1 MKSPKLKHLHL
12 KASSILKRV
21 LSPTVVAL
29 GLVLAVAPLAQ
40 AQEFATRPVTLVVPY
55 PAAGAA
61 DMFGRSIAQA
71 LEIALKQTV
80 VVENRPGA
88 GGNLGMTYV
97 SRAKPDGYT
106 IGLGTIGTQTINQFI
121 YPEMQFDPA
130 KDLIPIALVSTTP
143 NVLSVAAS
151 SPWKTLQDVINA
163 AKQAKDKKLTYGTPG
178 IGSSV
183 HLTAAYFE
191 AVTGIELLHIPF
203 KGLSASLPALIGG
216 QIDLLF
222 DNLPGTINQINEGG
236 RIRGIAVTS
245 AERSPQ
251 APSLPTFAESGAAG
265 FDVTAWFAI
274 YAPHGTPA
282 PVIEKL
288 IAAAREGLQ
297 SDKIVQAYAK
307 MAATPGN
314 RFGPDLGAF
323 EQAERAKWGKL
334 VKERGI
340 KAE

>member
-1 MKSPKLKHLHL
+1 L
-12 KASSILKRV
+12 
-21 LSPTVVAL
+21 
-29 GLVLAVAPLAQ
+29 
-40 AQEFATRPVTLVVPY
+40 
-55 PAAGAA
+55 
-61 DMFGRSIAQA
+61 
-71 LEIALKQTV
+71 ALKQTV

-88 GGNLGMTYV
+88 GGNVGMTYV
-97 SRAKPDGYT
+97 SRAKPDGYV

-121 YPEMQFDPA
+121 YPEMQFDPE
-130 KDLIPIALVSTTP
+130 KDLTPIALVSTTP
-143 NVLSVAAS
+143 NVLSVAAT

-191 AVTGIELLHIPF
+191 AVTGIELLHVPF
-203 KGLSASLPALIGG
+203 KGVSASLPALIGG

-222 DNLPGTINQINEGG
+222 DNLPGTINQINDGS

-274 YAPHGTPA
+274 YAPRGTPA
-282 PVIEKL
+282 AVMDKL
-288 IAAAREGLQ
+288 IAASREGLKT
-297 SDKIVQAYAK
+297 DKVVQAYAK

-314 RFGPDLGAF
+314 RFGPELGAF

>member
-1 MKSPKLKHLHL
+1 MKSPNFVQRTLW
-12 KASSILKRV
+12 V
-21 LSPTVVAL
+21 
-29 GLVLAVAPLAQ
+29 VLAAVSLLIVKVPVAQ
-40 AQEFATRPVTLVVPY
+40 AQAFPSRSLTLVVPY

-61 DMFGRSIAQA
+61 DMFGRSMAQA
-71 LEIALKQTV
+71 LEAALKQTV

-88 GGNLGMTYV
+88 GGNVGMTYV
-97 SRAKPDGYT
+97 SRAKSDGYI

-130 KDLIPIALVSTTP
+130 KDLSPIALVSTTP
-143 NVLSVAAS
+143 NVLSVAAT
-151 SPWKTLQDVINA
+151 SPWKNLQDVINA

-191 AVTGIELLHIPF
+191 AVTGIELLHVPF

-251 APSLPTFAESGAAG
+251 APNLPTFAESGAPG

-274 YAPHGTPA
+274 YAPRNTPQSIMD
-282 PVIEKL
+282 VL

-297 SDKIVQAYAK
+297 TEKVVQAYAK
-307 MAATPGN
+307 MAAIQGN
-314 RFGPDLGAF
+314 RFGPDLGTF

>member
-1 MKSPKLKHLHL
+1 MKHPYFVRRILCSAFAVVSLLTVG
-12 KASSILKRV
+12 AS
-21 LSPTVVAL
+21 VAY
-29 GLVLAVAPLAQ
+29 
-40 AQEFATRPVTLVVPY
+40 AQEFPSRPLTLVVPY

-61 DMFGRSIAQA
+61 DMFGRSMAQA
-71 LEIALKQTV
+71 LELALKQTV
-80 VVENRPGA
+80 VVENRPGT
-88 GGNLGMTYV
+88 GGNVGMTYV
-97 SRAKPDGYT
+97 SRAKPDGYV

-121 YPEMQFDPA
+121 YPEMQFDPE
-130 KDLIPIALVSTTP
+130 KDLTPIALVSTTP
-143 NVLSVAAS
+143 NVLSVAAT

-191 AVTGIELLHIPF
+191 AVTGIELLHVPF
-203 KGLSASLPALIGG
+203 KGVSASLPALIGG

-222 DNLPGTINQINEGG
+222 DNLPGTINQINDGS

-274 YAPHGTPA
+274 YAPRGTPA
-282 PVIEKL
+282 AVMDKL
-288 IAAAREGLQ
+288 IAASREGLKT
-297 SDKIVQAYAK
+297 DKVVQAYAK

-314 RFGPDLGAF
+314 RFGPELGAF

>member
-1 MKSPKLKHLHL
+1 MKHPYFVRR
-12 KASSILKRV
+12 ILF
-21 LSPTVVAL
+21 SGFAAA
-29 GLVLAVAPLAQ
+29 GLLAVSAPMVQ
-40 AQEFATRPVTLVVPY
+40 AQEFPSRPMTLVVPY

-61 DMFGRSIAQA
+61 DMFGRSMAQA
-71 LEIALKQTV
+71 LEAALKQTV

-88 GGNLGMTYV
+88 GGNVGMTYV
-97 SRAKPDGYT
+97 SRAKPDGYV

-121 YPEMQFDPA
+121 YPEMQFDPE
-130 KDLIPIALVSTTP
+130 KDLTPIALVSTTP
-143 NVLSVAAS
+143 NVLSVAAT
-151 SPWKTLQDVINA
+151 SPWKNLQDVINA

-191 AVTGIELLHIPF
+191 AVTGIELLHVPF

-251 APSLPTFAESGAAG
+251 APNLPTFAESGAAG

-274 YAPHGTPA
+274 YAPRGTPA
-282 PVIEKL
+282 AVMDKL
-288 IAAAREGLQ
+288 IAASREGLKT
-297 SDKIVQAYAK
+297 DKVVQAYAR

-314 RFGPDLGAF
+314 RFGPELGAF

>member
-1 MKSPKLKHLHL
+1 MKHPYFGRRMLFLAL
-12 KASSILKRV
+12 AVVGV
-21 LSPTVVAL
+21 LSAGASVAH
-29 GLVLAVAPLAQ
+29 
-40 AQEFATRPVTLVVPY
+40 AQEFPSRPMTLVVPY

-61 DMFGRSIAQA
+61 DMFGRSMAQA
-71 LEIALKQTV
+71 LEAALKQTV

-88 GGNLGMTYV
+88 GGNVGMTYV
-97 SRAKPDGYT
+97 SRAKPDGYV

-121 YPEMQFDPA
+121 YPEMQFDPE
-130 KDLIPIALVSTTP
+130 KDLTPIALVSTTP
-143 NVLSVAAS
+143 NVLSVAAT
-151 SPWKTLQDVINA
+151 SPWKNLQDVINA

-191 AVTGIELLHIPF
+191 AVTGIELLHVPF
-203 KGLSASLPALIGG
+203 KGVSASLPALIGG

-222 DNLPGTINQINEGG
+222 DNLPGTINQINDGS

-245 AERSPQ
+245 AERSAQ
-251 APSLPTFAESGAAG
+251 APNLPTFAESGAPG

-274 YAPHGTPA
+274 YAPRGTSQA
-282 PVIEKL
+282 VMDKL
-288 IAAAREGLQ
+288 IAASREGLKT
-297 SDKIVQAYAK
+297 DKVVQAYAK

-314 RFGPDLGAF
+314 RFGPELGAF

>member
-1 MKSPKLKHLHL
+1 MKYPHFVRR
-12 KASSILKRV
+12 ILFSAFAAAG
-21 LSPTVVAL
+21 LLTVGTPMV
-29 GLVLAVAPLAQ
+29 Q
-40 AQEFATRPVTLVVPY
+40 AQEFPSRPMTLVVPY

-61 DMFGRSIAQA
+61 DMFGRSMAQA
-71 LEIALKQTV
+71 LEAALKQTV

-88 GGNLGMTYV
+88 GGNVGMTYV
-97 SRAKPDGYT
+97 SRAKPDGYV

-121 YPEMQFDPA
+121 YPEMQFDPE
-130 KDLIPIALVSTTP
+130 KDLTPIALVSTTP
-143 NVLSVAAS
+143 NVLSVAAT
-151 SPWKTLQDVINA
+151 SPWKNLQDVINA

-191 AVTGIELLHIPF
+191 AVTGIELLHVPF
-203 KGLSASLPALIGG
+203 KGVSASLPALIGG

-222 DNLPGTINQINEGG
+222 DNWPGTINQINDGS

-245 AERSPQ
+245 AERSAQ
-251 APSLPTFAESGAAG
+251 APNLPTFAESGATG

-274 YAPHGTPA
+274 YAPRGTPQA
-282 PVIEKL
+282 VMDKL
-288 IAAAREGLQ
+288 IAASREGL
-297 SDKIVQAYAK
+297 KTEKVVQAYAK

-314 RFGPDLGAF
+314 RFGPELGAF